1 MAGRLTTHVLD
12 LASGRPA
19 EGLRVELFRL
29 APTAGARL
37 AQGVTNA
44 DGRLDAPLLEGDA
57 LITGIYELVFHAG
70 DHLRASGAPDA
81 FLDTVPIR
89 VRLAAGESHH
99 VPLLLSPYGYS
110 TYRGS

>member
-12 LASGRPA
+12 LAAGRPA
-19 EGLRVELFRL
+19 RGLRIDLFRL
-29 APTAGARL
+29 APTADARL
-37 AQGVTNA
+37 ARGVTDS
-44 DGRLDAPLLEGDA
+44 DGRLGAPLLEGDA
-57 LITGIYELVFHAG
+57 LTSGLYELLFHAG
-70 DHLRASGAPDA
+70 DYLRAAGAPDA

-89 VRLAAGESHH
+89 VRLAAGEHHH